1 MPFER
6 LVEVGRV
13 CMVNFGKAYGR
24 LVVVVDIVDQ
34 AYALVEAPGHQREK
48 MLYKR
53 LSITPYVVDIPR
65 GCTKAELKKAVDS
78 SGAFKKFAESKWGKK
93 LSARK
98 AREALGDFDR
108 YKARIAKQAKAAKVR
123 AALGK

>member
-13 CMVNFGKAYGR
+13 CMVNYGKDYGR

-34 AYALVEAPGHQREK
+34 AYALVEAPGQQREK
-48 MLYKR
+48 TLYKR
-53 LSITPYVVDIPR
+53 LSITPFVVDIPR
-65 GCTKAELKKAVDS
+65 GCTKAELKKAVDA
-78 SGAFKKFAESKWGKK
+78 SGAFGKFAESKWGKK

-98 AREALGDFDR
+98 ARAA
-108 YKARIAKQAKAAKVR
+108 ARVAKQAKAAMVR
-123 AALGK
+123 A

>member
-1 MPFER
+1 MADS
-6 LVEVGRV
+6 RV
-13 CMVNFGKAYGR
+13 CGGSR
-24 LVVVVDIVDQ
+24 RRQ
-34 AYALVEAPGHQREK
+34 ALVDAPGSQRRK

-65 GCTKAELKKAVDS
+65 GCTKAELKSAVDS

-93 LSARK
+93 LAARA
-98 AREALGDFDR
+98 AREAMGDFDR
-108 YKARIAKQAKAAKVR
+108 YKARIKKQASAAKVR

>member
-24 LVVVVDIVDQ
+24 LVVVVDI
-34 AYALVEAPGHQREK
+34 GHQREK

-53 LSITPYVVDIPR
+53 LSITPYVVDIPC

-78 SGAFKKFAESKWGKK
+78 SGVFGKFAESKWGKK

>member
-1 MPFER
+1 MQ
-6 LVEVGRV
+6 L
-13 CMVNFGKAYGR
+13 C
-24 LVVVVDIVDQ
+24 
-34 AYALVEAPGHQREK
+34 
-48 MLYKR
+48 
-53 LSITPYVVDIPR
+53 
-65 GCTKAELKKAVDS
+65 
-78 SGAFKKFAESKWGKK
+78 KFAESKWGKK

>member
-1 MPFER
+1 
-6 LVEVGRV
+6 
-13 CMVNFGKAYGR
+13 
-24 LVVVVDIVDQ
+24 Q
-34 AYALVEAPGHQREK
+34 ALVEAPGHQREK